1 MFPLSKNQI
10 LTQLKDDKAILSHFG
25 VAQIGLFGSFV
36 RDESNENS
44 DIDILVE
51 FLPEQKTFR
60 NYMDLKIY
68 LEDSFHRKIDLVIKD
83 SLKVRIKDQILSEAV
98 YAA

>member
-10 LTQLKDDKAILSHFG
+10 LTKLKDEKAILSRFG

-36 RDESNENS
+36 RNESNENS

-60 NYMDLKIY
+60 NYMDLKIF
-68 LEDSFHRKIDLVIKD
+68 LEDSFQRKIDLVIKD
-83 SLKVRIKDQILSEAV
+83 SLKVRIKDQILKEAV